1 MGRSFS
7 LKELAEKLGGSF
19 QGDPQTALRGIAPLA
34 SAGEGDLT
42 FVTHPRYAA
51 LAQSTGASAILCDK
65 EIPGIEKPYLLVA
78 NPYLVLAKAIS
89 LFHPTPARAPGIE
102 AGARVAGSAQVD
114 PSAVVYAGVTL
125 SAGARVGAR
134 SVLFPGV
141 FLGDNA
147 SVGEDCLIYP
157 NVTIRENCRIANRV
171 ILQPGVV
178 IGSDGFGFAKDKEKY
193 VKIPQVGNVVIEDD
207 VELGANV
214 CVDRAVLGTTRI
226 GEGTKLDN
234 LIQVGHNVVIGR
246 HGVIAAQTGIA
257 GSTTIGDFT
266 VMGGQVGLAGHLE
279 IGDQVTLA
287 TRTGVMEDIPQKGLY
302 WGSPSAPMAEEMKNV
317 AAYRQLPALMK
328 RIRQLEKAVEKLQGS
343 KDHES

>member
-19 QGDPQTALRGIAPLA
+19 IGDPQTPLRGIAPLA
-34 SAGEGDLT
+34 SAREGDLT
-42 FVTHPRYAA
+42 FVTHSRYASF
-51 LAQSTGASAILCDK
+51 AQSTAASAILCEK
-65 EIPGIEKPYLLVA
+65 EMPGVKKAYLLVP

-89 LFHPTPARAPGIE
+89 LFHPSPLHEPGIR
-102 AGARVAGSAQVD
+102 AGAQVHPSSRVD
-114 PSAVVYAGVTL
+114 PSAAIYSGVTI
-125 SAGARVGAR
+125 SAGSQVGAR

-141 FLGDNA
+141 FLGDDTV
-147 SVGEDCLIYP
+147 VGADCLIYP
-157 NVTIRENCRIANRV
+157 NVTIRENCRIGDRV

-178 IGSDGFGFAKDKEKY
+178 VGSDGFGFAKDKEKY
-193 VKIPQVGNVVIEDD
+193 VKIPQMGNVVIEDD

-257 GSTTIGDFT
+257 GSTTVGDFT
-266 VMGGQVGLAGHLE
+266 MMGGQVGLAGHLE
-279 IGDQVTLA
+279 IGDGVTLA
-287 TRTGVMEDIPQKGLY
+287 TRTGVMEDIPEKGLY

-328 RIRQLEKAVEKLQGS
+328 RIRQLEKAIEKLQGS
-343 KDHES
+343 KKNDA